1 MEALSPD
8 QNNFRHLSKVSS
20 LSSHFSPSSS
30 SSSSPCGFD
39 SSSDVEQRLQ
49 NNNLVGKRFYVSRVE
64 TPIFQQ
70 KQPENKENGK
80 NNNIIEFPDEIKNKK
95 LNSEIATNNPN
106 TRISDDDEELITFRY
121 TWPVKITERLIS
133 LGETAIL
140 NVSPPFCTAYNGVQF
155 TWLLRICEEN
165 ILDIGGTSNDN
176 TLCNYDD
183 KKNSFVGKKKV
194 NITLYY
200 KDGPARDVRL
210 HGGEI
215 SILNSKGLT
224 FEEMPLRELEYIK
237 GGGWS
242 PIMCVDNLSN
252 NNTISADQLKFIEFI
267 HSHVGRHISVRIKLE
282 MPVSLFQPLQYLP
295 SIDSPLS
302 DKLEALCAQVL
313 EEIRSNQLKVPD
325 VEFFDPK
332 ADKYA
337 LYRHV
342 YLFACQ
348 VIFERFADDWEKKK
362 NSTELKEKISN
373 IFAHYYFNKV
383 IVTEAEC
390 FEDFLEALDASMHVQ
405 FPALRR
411 ECERY
416 ICAEVIAESTDLSL
430 AKKMLVLA
438 ARFNLT
444 VLKMVSFGVI
454 VDRLL
459 LLQDGNSQNNSNS
472 NSPIIS
478 DENTGNIMNRKLARA
493 SEDSG
498 NMTLESSMDE
508 IREELLEI
516 AEKINVDHNSNY
528 HLHSSSDNIENSK
541 IYQNQQHKQLKFRR
555 QHSNSL
561 CSPTSTVTPQFP
573 NITKSTTF
581 LSNSALLN
589 DKNNEEENEEEEEEE
604 DDSDEFEPGNE
615 TLVGTVVAQLEQMAR
630 YIRKVSMP
638 PGTSPAPLSAELIN
652 QNNNNEELIIA
663 SSSSPAVMNEYNNNQ
678 NNKSL
683 NHRRSS
689 LMTCR
694 EMLLQQNQQKE
705 DENTKGI
712 TKEENATNF
721 FSQLY
726 AGTKLN
732 NNTIVNSD
740 CNSEHLN
747 ERQQHKCS
755 LNEDNKNNSFN
766 KLQHTPRAITIS
778 NKVVV
783 IDEVSVCSEEI
794 RRRSSWKNE
803 DDEGVDVFEEDND

>member
-1 MEALSPD
+1 MEALSPPD
-8 QNNFRHLSKVSS
+8 QNNFRHLSNISP
-20 LSSHFSPSSS
+20 SHFSPSSS

-39 SSSDVEQRLQ
+39 SSSDVEQRFK
-49 NNNLVGKRFYVSRVE
+49 NNKNLVGKRFYVSRVQ
-64 TPIFQQ
+64 TPQLNEQQ
-70 KQPENKENGK
+70 INKEIGK
-80 NNNIIEFPDEIKNKK
+80 LNKNKIELNDEI
-95 LNSEIATNNPN
+95 NSEIATN
-106 TRISDDDEELITFRY
+106 TRISNDEELITFRY

-133 LGETAIL
+133 LEETAIL

-165 ILDIGGTSNDN
+165 ILFNEGISNES
-176 TLCNYDD
+176 TLSSGNYNE
-183 KKNSFVGKKKV
+183 KKNCFVGKKKV

-215 SILNSKGLT
+215 SILNSKGLI
-224 FEEMPLRELEYIK
+224 FEEMPLCELEYIK

-242 PIMCVDNLSN
+242 PINNMCVEN
-252 NNTISADQLKFIEFI
+252 NNINSISAEQLKFIEFI

-302 DKLEALCAQVL
+302 DKLESLCAQVL

-348 VIFERFADDWEKKK
+348 VIFERFTNNEWAMLK
-362 NSTELKEKISN
+362 NSAELKEKISN
-373 IFAHYYFNKV
+373 IFAHYYFNKI

-438 ARFNLT
+438 ARFNLP

-459 LLQDGNSQNNSNS
+459 LLQDGNTQNNNSNS
-472 NSPIIS
+472 NSLTNIS
-478 DENTGNIMNRKLARA
+478 DEITGNVSNRKFGRG
-493 SEDSG
+493 SQDSG

-516 AEKINVDHNSNY
+516 AEKINHVDHSNNH
-528 HLHSSSDNIENSK
+528 HLFHSSSDNIENSK
-541 IYQNQQHKQLKFRR
+541 SHQNQQQKQLKFRR

-561 CSPTSTVTPQFP
+561 CSPTSPTNPQFP
-573 NITKSTTF
+573 KITKSTTF

-589 DKNNEEENEEEEEEE
+589 DKDEEEEEDDEEE

-615 TLVGTVVAQLEQMAR
+615 TLVGTVVSQLEQMAR

-638 PGTSPAPLSAELIN
+638 PGASPAPLSAEIIN
-652 QNNNNEELIIA
+652 QNNNEDLIIP
-663 SSSSPAVMNEYNNNQ
+663 SSSSPSVMNETNQ
-678 NNKSL
+678 NNKNL

-694 EMLLQQNQQKE
+694 EMLLQQNLKE
-705 DENTKGI
+705 EENYLNKGNG
-712 TKEENATNF
+712 KEENTSNF

-732 NNTIVNSD
+732 NNNITIVNSD
-740 CNSEHLN
+740 CNYENQNDGQYKCESEVN
-747 ERQQHKCS
+747 
-755 LNEDNKNNSFN
+755 NKNNNNLFN
-766 KLQHTPRAITIS
+766 KLPHSSKAITIS
-778 NKVVV
+778 DKVDV
-783 IDEVSVCSEEI
+783 IEDPFSSEEI
-794 RRRSSWKNE
+794 CE
-803 DDEGVDVFEEDND
+803 

>member
-1 MEALSPD
+1 MMEALSPPD
-8 QNNFRHLSKVSS
+8 QNNFRLLSNISP
-20 LSSHFSPSSS
+20 SHFSPSSS

-39 SSSDVEQRLQ
+39 SSSDVEQRFK
-49 NNNLVGKRFYVSRVE
+49 NNKNLVGKRFYVSRVQ
-64 TPIFQQ
+64 TPQLNEQQ
-70 KQPENKENGK
+70 KNKEIGK
-80 NNNIIEFPDEIKNKK
+80 LNKNKIDLNDEI
-95 LNSEIATNNPN
+95 NSEIATN
-106 TRISDDDEELITFRY
+106 TRISNDEELITFRY

-165 ILDIGGTSNDN
+165 ILFNDGISNES
-176 TLCNYDD
+176 TLSSGNYNE

-215 SILNSKGLT
+215 SILNSKGLI
-224 FEEMPLRELEYIK
+224 FEEMPLCELEYIK

-242 PIMCVDNLSN
+242 PINNMCVEN
-252 NNTISADQLKFIEFI
+252 NNINSISAEQLKFIEFI

-302 DKLEALCAQVL
+302 DKLESLCAQVL

-348 VIFERFADDWEKKK
+348 VIFERFTNNEWAMLK
-362 NSTELKEKISN
+362 NSAELKEKISN
-373 IFAHYYFNKV
+373 IFAHYYFNKI

-438 ARFNLT
+438 ARFNLP

-459 LLQDGNSQNNSNS
+459 LLQDGNTQNNNSNS
-472 NSPIIS
+472 NSLTNIS
-478 DENTGNIMNRKLARA
+478 DEITGNISNRKFGRG
-493 SEDSG
+493 SQDSG

-516 AEKINVDHNSNY
+516 AEKINHVDHSNN
-528 HLHSSSDNIENSK
+528 HHLLHSSSDNIENSK
-541 IYQNQQHKQLKFRR
+541 SHQNQQQKQLKFRR

-561 CSPTSTVTPQFP
+561 CSPTSPTNPQFP
-573 NITKSTTF
+573 KITKSTTF

-589 DKNNEEENEEEEEEE
+589 DKDEEEEEDEEE

-615 TLVGTVVAQLEQMAR
+615 TLVGTVVSQLEQMAR

-638 PGTSPAPLSAELIN
+638 PGASPAPLRG
-652 QNNNNEELIIA
+652 
-663 SSSSPAVMNEYNNNQ
+663 
-678 NNKSL
+678 KD
-683 NHRRSS
+683 H
-689 LMTCR
+689 
-694 EMLLQQNQQKE
+694 
-705 DENTKGI
+705 
-712 TKEENATNF
+712 
-721 FSQLY
+721 
-726 AGTKLN
+726 
-732 NNTIVNSD
+732 
-740 CNSEHLN
+740 
-747 ERQQHKCS
+747 
-755 LNEDNKNNSFN
+755 
-766 KLQHTPRAITIS
+766 
-778 NKVVV
+778 
-783 IDEVSVCSEEI
+783 
-794 RRRSSWKNE
+794 
-803 DDEGVDVFEEDND
+803 

>member
-1 MEALSPD
+1 MEALSPPD
-8 QNNFRHLSKVSS
+8 QNNFRHLSNISP
-20 LSSHFSPSSS
+20 SHFSPSSS

-39 SSSDVEQRLQ
+39 SSSDVEQRFK
-49 NNNLVGKRFYVSRVE
+49 NNKNLVGKRFYVSRVQ
-64 TPIFQQ
+64 TPQINEQQ
-70 KQPENKENGK
+70 KNKEIGK
-80 NNNIIEFPDEIKNKK
+80 LNKNRIELNDEI
-95 LNSEIATNNPN
+95 NSEIATN
-106 TRISDDDEELITFRY
+106 TRISNDEELITFRY

-165 ILDIGGTSNDN
+165 ILFNEGISNES
-176 TLCNYDD
+176 TLSSGNYNE

-215 SILNSKGLT
+215 SILNSKGLI
-224 FEEMPLRELEYIK
+224 FEEMPLCELEYIK

-242 PIMCVDNLSN
+242 PINNMCVEN
-252 NNTISADQLKFIEFI
+252 NNINSISAEQLKFIEFI

-302 DKLEALCAQVL
+302 DKLESLCAQVL

-348 VIFERFADDWEKKK
+348 VIFERFTNNEWALLK
-362 NSTELKEKISN
+362 NSAELKEKISN
-373 IFAHYYFNKV
+373 IFAHYYFNKI
-383 IVTEAEC
+383 IVPEAEC

-438 ARFNLT
+438 ARFNLP

-459 LLQDGNSQNNSNS
+459 LLQDGNTQNNNSNS
-472 NSPIIS
+472 NSLTNIS
-478 DENTGNIMNRKLARA
+478 DEITGNISNRKFGRG
-493 SEDSG
+493 SQDSG

-516 AEKINVDHNSNY
+516 AEKINHVDHSNNH
-528 HLHSSSDNIENSK
+528 HLFHSSSDNIENSK
-541 IYQNQQHKQLKFRR
+541 SHQNQQQKQLKFRR

-561 CSPTSTVTPQFP
+561 CSPTSPTNPQFP
-573 NITKSTTF
+573 KITKSTTF

-589 DKNNEEENEEEEEEE
+589 DKDEEEEEDEEE

-615 TLVGTVVAQLEQMAR
+615 TLVGTVVSQLEQMAR

-638 PGTSPAPLSAELIN
+638 PGASPAPLSAEIIN
-652 QNNNNEELIIA
+652 QNNNEDLIIP
-663 SSSSPAVMNEYNNNQ
+663 SSSSPSVMNETNQ
-678 NNKSL
+678 NNKNL

-694 EMLLQQNQQKE
+694 EMLLQQNLKE
-705 DENTKGI
+705 EENYLNKGNG
-712 TKEENATNF
+712 KEENTSNF

-732 NNTIVNSD
+732 NNNITIVNSD
-740 CNSEHLN
+740 CNYENQNDGHYKCESEVN
-747 ERQQHKCS
+747 
-755 LNEDNKNNSFN
+755 NKNNNNSFN
-766 KLQHTPRAITIS
+766 KLPHSSKAITIS
-778 NKVVV
+778 DKVDV
-783 IDEVSVCSEEI
+783 IEDPFSSEEM
-794 RRRSSWKNE
+794 RGRN
-803 DDEGVDVFEEDND
+803 VNFEEDNN

>member
-1 MEALSPD
+1 MMEALSPPD
-8 QNNFRHLSKVSS
+8 QNNFRHLSNISP
-20 LSSHFSPSSS
+20 SHFSPSSS

-39 SSSDVEQRLQ
+39 SSSDVEQRFK
-49 NNNLVGKRFYVSRVE
+49 NNKNLVGKRFYVSRVQ
-64 TPIFQQ
+64 TPQLNEQQ
-70 KQPENKENGK
+70 INKEIGK
-80 NNNIIEFPDEIKNKK
+80 LNKNKIELNDEI
-95 LNSEIATNNPN
+95 NSEIATN
-106 TRISDDDEELITFRY
+106 TRISNDEELITFRY

-133 LGETAIL
+133 LEETAIL

-165 ILDIGGTSNDN
+165 ILFNEGISNES
-176 TLCNYDD
+176 TLSNGNYNE
-183 KKNSFVGKKKV
+183 KKNCFVGKKKV

-215 SILNSKGLT
+215 SILNSKGLI
-224 FEEMPLRELEYIK
+224 FEEMPLCELEYIK

-242 PIMCVDNLSN
+242 PINNMCVEN
-252 NNTISADQLKFIEFI
+252 NNINSISAEQLKFIEFI

-302 DKLEALCAQVL
+302 DKLESLCAQVL

-348 VIFERFADDWEKKK
+348 VIFERFTNNEWAMLK
-362 NSTELKEKISN
+362 NSAELKEKISN
-373 IFAHYYFNKV
+373 IFAHYYFNKI

-438 ARFNLT
+438 ARFNLP

-459 LLQDGNSQNNSNS
+459 LLQDGNTQNNNSNS
-472 NSPIIS
+472 NSLTNIS
-478 DENTGNIMNRKLARA
+478 DEITGNVSNRKFGRG
-493 SEDSG
+493 SQDSG

-516 AEKINVDHNSNY
+516 AEKINHVDHSNNH
-528 HLHSSSDNIENSK
+528 HLFHSSSDNIENSK
-541 IYQNQQHKQLKFRR
+541 IHQNQQQKQLKFRR

-561 CSPTSTVTPQFP
+561 CSPTSPTNPQFP
-573 NITKSTTF
+573 KITKSTTF

-589 DKNNEEENEEEEEEE
+589 DKDEEEEEDEEE

-615 TLVGTVVAQLEQMAR
+615 TLVGTVVSQLEQMAR

-638 PGTSPAPLSAELIN
+638 PGASPAPLSAEIIN
-652 QNNNNEELIIA
+652 QNNNEDLIIP
-663 SSSSPAVMNEYNNNQ
+663 SSSSPSVMNETNQ
-678 NNKSL
+678 NNKNL

-694 EMLLQQNQQKE
+694 EMLLQQNLKE
-705 DENTKGI
+705 EENYLNKGNG
-712 TKEENATNF
+712 KEENFSNF

-732 NNTIVNSD
+732 INNITIVNSD
-740 CNSEHLN
+740 CNYENQNDGQYKCESEVN
-747 ERQQHKCS
+747 
-755 LNEDNKNNSFN
+755 NKNNTSLFA
-766 KLQHTPRAITIS
+766 KLPHYSKAITIS
-778 NKVVV
+778 DKVDV
-783 IDEVSVCSEEI
+783 IEDPVPSEEI
-794 RRRSSWKNE
+794 CE
-803 DDEGVDVFEEDND
+803 

>member
-1 MEALSPD
+1 MEALSPPD
-8 QNNFRHLSKVSS
+8 QNNFRHLSNISP
-20 LSSHFSPSSS
+20 SHFSPSSS

-39 SSSDVEQRLQ
+39 SSSDVEQRFK
-49 NNNLVGKRFYVSRVE
+49 NNKNLVGKRFYVSRVQ
-64 TPIFQQ
+64 TPQLNEQQ
-70 KQPENKENGK
+70 INKEIGK
-80 NNNIIEFPDEIKNKK
+80 LNKNKIELNDEI
-95 LNSEIATNNPN
+95 NSEIATN
-106 TRISDDDEELITFRY
+106 TRISNDEELITFRY

-133 LGETAIL
+133 LEETAIL

-165 ILDIGGTSNDN
+165 ILFNEGISNES
-176 TLCNYDD
+176 TLSNGNYNE
-183 KKNSFVGKKKV
+183 KKNCFVGKKKV

-215 SILNSKGLT
+215 SILNSKGLI
-224 FEEMPLRELEYIK
+224 FEEMPLCELEYIK

-242 PIMCVDNLSN
+242 PINNMCVEN
-252 NNTISADQLKFIEFI
+252 NNINSISAEQLKFIEFI

-302 DKLEALCAQVL
+302 DKLESLCAQVL

-348 VIFERFADDWEKKK
+348 VIFERFTNNEWAMLK
-362 NSTELKEKISN
+362 NSAELKEKISN
-373 IFAHYYFNKV
+373 IFAHYYFNKI

-438 ARFNLT
+438 ARFNLP

-459 LLQDGNSQNNSNS
+459 LLQDGNTQNNNSNS
-472 NSPIIS
+472 NSLTNIS
-478 DENTGNIMNRKLARA
+478 DEITGNVSNRKFGRG
-493 SEDSG
+493 SQDSG

-516 AEKINVDHNSNY
+516 AEKINHVDHSNN
-528 HLHSSSDNIENSK
+528 HHLLHSSSDNIENSK
-541 IYQNQQHKQLKFRR
+541 IHQNQQQKQLKFRR

-561 CSPTSTVTPQFP
+561 CSPTSPTNPQFP
-573 NITKSTTF
+573 KITKSTTF

-589 DKNNEEENEEEEEEE
+589 DKDEEEEEDEEE

-615 TLVGTVVAQLEQMAR
+615 TLVGLLFPNLNKWLDISERFLCLLGLVLRPE
-630 YIRKVSMP
+630 I
-638 PGTSPAPLSAELIN
+638 IN
-652 QNNNNEELIIA
+652 QNQNNEDLIIP
-663 SSSSPAVMNEYNNNQ
+663 SSSSPSVMNETNQ
-678 NNKSL
+678 NNKNL

-694 EMLLQQNQQKE
+694 EMLLQQNLKE
-705 DENTKGI
+705 EENYLNKGI
-712 TKEENATNF
+712 GKEENTSNF

-740 CNSEHLN
+740 CNYENQNDGQYKCESEVN
-747 ERQQHKCS
+747 
-755 LNEDNKNNSFN
+755 NKNNNNLFN
-766 KLQHTPRAITIS
+766 KLPHSSKAITIS
-778 NKVVV
+778 DKVDV
-783 IDEVSVCSEEI
+783 IEDPVPSEEI
-794 RRRSSWKNE
+794 CE
-803 DDEGVDVFEEDND
+803 